1 MGNLNCRCCNPV
13 LTSSMGVSN
22 MQGFCKPS
30 KEATTGH
37 SGATDFVDME
47 AGGFSE
53 GSGEKNVS
61 LQAEAENMVCFL

>member
-1 MGNLNCRCCNPV
+1 MD
-13 LTSSMGVSN
+13 VSN
-22 MQGFCKPS
+22 IQGFCKPS
-30 KEATTGH
+30 KEAAIDH

-61 LQAEAENMVCFL
+61 SQAEPENMVCFLCMLESYGLQ